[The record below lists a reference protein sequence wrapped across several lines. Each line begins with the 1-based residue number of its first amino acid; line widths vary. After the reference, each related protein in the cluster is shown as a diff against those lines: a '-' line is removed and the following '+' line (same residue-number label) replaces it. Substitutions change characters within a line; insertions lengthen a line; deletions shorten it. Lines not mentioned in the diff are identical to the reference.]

1 VATTVNAL
9 AQELATEF
17 GEEYTDQDVA
27 DLYRSWVK
35 EIVRRVIGSGRWFT
49 QNTTDNVT
57 TIASTSTYS
66 LDPTTG
72 EVKSVRI
79 PSLDQVVIYTPVER
93 LIAKE
98 KNLELTGTPTNWWI
112 DSIGSSQEIKIR
124 FYPVPNAA
132 LTIELHVLK
141 RPAELGD
148 TDTIPLPV
156 EYLDIVREGVRYKTR
171 YNENNLQAAGLA
183 LQEFKEGIMLLNAKF
198 GGNPR
203 QGSNLPVKQKLKQ
216 IHQSPST
223 NDGG

>member
-1 VATTVNAL
+1 MATTVNAL

-49 QNTTDNVT
+49 QNTTDEIT
-57 TIASTSTYS
+57 TVASTSTYS
-66 LDPTTG
+66 LAATTG

-79 PSLDQVVIYTPVER
+79 PSLDQPVIYTPVER
-93 LIAKE
+93 LIAKD
-98 KNLELTGTPTNWWI
+98 KNLELEDTPTNWWI
-112 DSIGSSQEIKIR
+112 DSLGSSQEIKIR
-124 FYPVPNAA
+124 FYPVPDAA

-148 TDTIPLPV
+148 TDNIPLPI

-171 YNENNLQAAGLA
+171 YNENNLQAAALA

-198 GGNPR
+198 GGQPR
-203 QGSNLPVKQKLKQ
+203 TGSNLPVKRKLKQ
-216 IHQSPST
+216 VHQSPAT

>member
-49 QNTTDNVT
+49 QNTTDEIT
-57 TIASTSTYS
+57 TVASTSTYS
-66 LDPTTG
+66 LAATTG

-79 PSLDQVVIYTPVER
+79 PSLDQPVIYTPVER
-93 LIAKE
+93 LIAKD
-98 KNLELTGTPTNWWI
+98 KNLELEDTPTNWWI
-112 DSIGSSQEIKIR
+112 DSLGSSQEIKIR
-124 FYPVPNAA
+124 FYPVPDAA

-148 TDTIPLPV
+148 TDNIPLPI

-171 YNENNLQAAGLA
+171 YNENNLQAAALA

-198 GGNPR
+198 GGQPR
-203 QGSNLPVKQKLKQ
+203 TGSNLPVKRKLKQ
-216 IHQSPST
+216 VHQSPAT

>member
-1 VATTVNAL
+1 
-9 AQELATEF
+9 
-17 GEEYTDQDVA
+17 VA

-49 QNTTDNVT
+49 QNTTDEIT
-57 TIASTSTYS
+57 TVASTSTYS
-66 LDPTTG
+66 LAATTG

-79 PSLDQVVIYTPVER
+79 PSLDQPVIYTPVER
-93 LIAKE
+93 LIAKD
-98 KNLELTGTPTNWWI
+98 KNLELEDTPTNWWI
-112 DSIGSSQEIKIR
+112 DSLGSSQEIKIR
-124 FYPVPNAA
+124 FYPVPDAA

-148 TDTIPLPV
+148 TDNIPLPI

-171 YNENNLQAAGLA
+171 YNENNLQAAALA

-198 GGNPR
+198 GGQPR
-203 QGSNLPVKQKLKQ
+203 TGSNLPVKRKLKQ
-216 IHQSPST
+216 VHQSPAT